1 MQLAPSLLAGALV
14 IGVAGG
20 VALRETPPVQ
30 QAAPQAQDWK
40 PRNTISRDVGM
51 SAEDLD
57 NQQPDAVAFHATRPV
72 NRRAVAYAVSGATPG
87 GAYRNCREA
96 RAAGATPLYR
106 GQPGYG
112 AHMDG
117 DNDGIACE
125 PVR

>member
-1 MQLAPSLLAGALV
+1 MQFAHSLLAGALV

-30 QAAPQAQDWK
+30 QAAPQKQNWK
-40 PRNTISRDVGM
+40 PRNSIQREAIM
-51 SAEDLD
+51 SADDLD
-57 NQQPDAVAFHATRPV
+57 SQQPDAVAFHAAQPSP
-72 NRRAVAYAVSGATPG
+72 RRAVAYAGSGESTG

-96 RAAGATPLYR
+96 RAAGAAPLYR

-125 PVR
+125 PIR